1 MTETSPI
8 ESKEALV
15 EEYRR
20 DSIQSAA
27 RRVIARSGL
36 EGASMAA
43 IAEEAGVAKGTL
55 YLYFR
60 DRDDLVE
67 HAADRHFD
75 ELLARMVEVLAR
87 KVPLR
92 AGLRALI
99 QTKLAFFD
107 ENQEFLRVYMAL
119 RGTGCEGAQ
128 GHRPRRPQYGRY
140 LEKLTE
146 YLAAAVRRGE
156 MKALD
161 PARVALF
168 IAEGMSGILQRRLEQ
183 PGRPPEEDVEWI
195 ADLLLDGLSLRR
207 RS

>member
-75 ELLARMVEVLAR
+75 ELLARMEEVLAR

-119 RGTGCEGAQ
+119 RGTGCEGAK

-140 LEKLTE
+140 LEMLTE

-156 MKALD
+156 MKTLD
-161 PARVALF
+161 PARIALF